1 MADFMNEPESEIG
14 LLQAWAAWRPGSPP
28 HVLEADRPALA
39 SSTEVTTIRS
49 WSEAFQ
55 AENFP
60 FRGDTKLHLGLI
72 PQPFCGDLRCAS
84 VYVLSL
90 NTGLGPTDYFGEY
103 KVPAYQNA
111 LLNNLKQESLGSI
124 PFFFLCKHS

>member
-60 FRGDTKLHLGLI
+60 FRGDTKLHLGLTAAVLWRS
-72 PQPFCGDLRCAS
+72 PVRLRLRPVTQPRPWPDR
-84 VYVLSL
+84 
-90 NTGLGPTDYFGEY
+90 
-103 KVPAYQNA
+103 
-111 LLNNLKQESLGSI
+111 LLW
-124 PFFFLCKHS
+124 